1 MLPPHNA
8 GRTVG
13 VTARQNGESVVLTVS
28 GELDLD
34 SVGPL
39 ATALT
44 HSGESVTGPVVVDLS
59 AVGFADSTTVNVLLQ
74 ARAALGPRLRLARPS
89 AFVRRL
95 FAVIGLETALPLYET
110 VEAALTADA
119 GEREVR

>member
-1 MLPPHNA
+1 M
-8 GRTVG
+8 
-13 VTARQNGESVVLTVS
+13 RQEGGSAVLTVS

-34 SVGPL
+34 SVGSL
-39 ATALT
+39 TTALAE
-44 HSGESVTGPVVVDLS
+44 SGGSVTGAVVVDLS

-110 VEAALTADA
+110 VEAALGADA
-119 GEREVR
+119 GEREAR

>member
-1 MLPPHNA
+1 M
-8 GRTVG
+8 
-13 VTARQNGESVVLTVS
+13 TARQDGESAVLTVS

-34 SVGPL
+34 SVAPL
-39 ATALT
+39 AAAL
-44 HSGESVTGPVVVDLS
+44 SRSAESVTGPVVVDLS

-74 ARAALGPRLRLARPS
+74 ARSLLGPRLRLARPS

-95 FAVIGLETALPLYET
+95 FTVIGLETALPLYET

>member
-1 MLPPHNA
+1 M
-8 GRTVG
+8 G

-39 ATALT
+39 AAALT